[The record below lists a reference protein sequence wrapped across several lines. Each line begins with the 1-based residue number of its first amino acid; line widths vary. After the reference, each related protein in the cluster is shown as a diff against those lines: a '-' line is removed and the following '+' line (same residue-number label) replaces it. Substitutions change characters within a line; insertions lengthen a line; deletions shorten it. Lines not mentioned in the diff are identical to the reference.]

1 MKTIARHLRSNGLAY
16 VALFIALTSTSYA
29 AITIP
34 NNSVGNKQLKKDSVD
49 SKKVKNKTLVADDFK
64 AGQLPAG
71 AQGLPGAQGPPGL
84 QGEQGGKGDK
94 GDLGLKGDQ
103 GIQGVSAGFAPSKSV
118 SDDPA
123 DKALTGTDQV
133 LLTAPALVTTAPSR
147 IHASAL
153 GTGSSI
159 TSADCVVNISTDGGA
174 KAAMGQRVLFSPPAG
189 FPVPFAP
196 LPAGGSINRNA
207 GSHVVTFEC
216 KGTGNFLRGDIYV
229 VAGLQ

>member
-1 MKTIARHLRSNGLAY
+1 MKTIASHLRSNGLAY

-34 NNSVGNKQLKKDSVD
+34 NNSVGNKQLKKDAVD
-49 SKKVKNKTLVADDFK
+49 TKKVKNKTLVADDFK

-71 AQGLPGAQGPPGL
+71 AQGLQGAQGPQGP
-84 QGEQGGKGDK
+84 QGEPGGKGDK

-103 GIQGVSAGFAPSKSV
+103 GIQGVSAGFTPSKSA

-123 DKALTGTDQV
+123 PDKTLTGTDQV

-147 IHASAL
+147 IHASGL
-153 GTGSSI
+153 GTGTIS
-159 TSADCVVNISTDGGA
+159 SADCVVNISTDGGA
-174 KAAMGQRVLFSPPAG
+174 KVAMGQRMGFSPPISLT
-189 FPVPFAP
+189 AP
-196 LPAGGSINRNA
+196 LPAAGSINRNA

-216 KGTGNFLRGDIYV
+216 KGNGNFARGDLYV
-229 VAGLQ
+229 MAGAQ